1 MKLFTKYSRIS
12 AGFTILI
19 FSIASMAF
27 YYTLNYVQ
35 LQQIEAD
42 LQIEEDEI
50 KLYVMNY
57 DRMPPMVS
65 VEDQLIH
72 FTPTAEIVNRHF
84 REEVLKD
91 QSGRWEKFRQLI
103 FPISIAGQQYEVAVS
118 KSLQETDHLVRTT
131 LWVTLATILIIL
143 IVFVLINRYVL
154 KELWK
159 PFYQALD
166 AMKGF
171 TLQKDQ
177 PLGLAPTGTDEF
189 SLLNRSISDLTQ
201 RAKFDYLSLKTFSEN
216 ASHEIQTPI
225 AIIRSKIELL
235 AQDEYL
241 TERQSGTLQAIAE
254 SVHRLSTLNS
264 SLLLLAK
271 IENRQFQ
278 EAREI
283 DLEEVLQQKIADFQ
297 ELWEMY
303 RISLTVSMEKAFI
316 SMNPELLDI
325 LLNNLFANATKH
337 NRQQGMIAVELRP
350 GLLKVSNTSNQGKLN
365 TERLYER
372 FYKASPSREN
382 NGLGLSIIRTIA
394 DASGITLSY
403 DYADNRHEFLLRWG
417 T

>member
-1 MKLFTKYSRIS
+1 MKLFTQYSRIS

-19 FSIASMAF
+19 FMVSSLAF
-27 YYTLNYVQ
+27 YYTIKYVQ
-35 LQQIEAD
+35 LRQIEAD

-50 KLYVMNY
+50 QLYVKKY
-57 DRMPPMVS
+57 DRMPPMMS

-72 FTPTAEIVNRHF
+72 FTPSPGMVERHF
-84 REEVLKD
+84 RDNQLKD
-91 QSGRWEKFRQLI
+91 ESGRMEHFRQLI
-103 FPISIAGQQYEVAVS
+103 FPIRIAGQQYQVAVS
-118 KSLQETDHLVRTT
+118 KSLEETNHLVRTT
-131 LWVTLATILIIL
+131 LWVTSVTILIIL
-143 IVFVLINRYVL
+143 FALLLINRYVL

-159 PFYQALD
+159 PFYRALS
-166 AMKGF
+166 AMKDF

-177 PLGLAPTGTDEF
+177 PLGLVPTGTDEF
-189 SLLNRSISDLTQ
+189 SLLNRSISDLTR
-201 RAKFDYLSLKTFSEN
+201 RAKLDYLSLKTFSEN

-235 AQDEYL
+235 SQDETL

-271 IENRQFQ
+271 IENRQF
-278 EAREI
+278 
-283 DLEEVLQQKIADFQ
+283 EELKQISLQDVLQQKIADFQ
-297 ELWEMY
+297 ELWEMS
-303 RISLTVSMEKAFI
+303 RISLTVSIEPSLI
-316 SMNPELLDI
+316 SINPVLLDI

-337 NRQQGMIAVELRP
+337 NQQQGRIAIELKQ
-350 GLLKVSNTSNQGKLN
+350 GWLKIANTSDQGKLN

-394 DASGITLSY
+394 DASGIKLEY
-403 DYADNRHEFLLRWG
+403 DYADMQHQFLLQWKS
-417 T
+417 